1 LKRSRTALL
10 VVAMV
15 MALCASRAAA
25 DAASLGSGTHYLYL
39 VRHGIYEPDR
49 NAGDPADSGLNALG
63 HEQARLV
70 GARLA
75 ALPIRPAALVSSPL
89 RRARE
94 TAEDIG
100 GALGMTPTL
109 DSLLREC
116 TPTADRADYMK
127 NHAAGEIAA
136 CDSSLALA
144 WARYVVPTPGADR
157 HEILVCHA
165 NVIRWF
171 VSRVVGGTPA
181 HWPAME
187 IANGS
192 VTTIAVQAD
201 GTARLVMFSDVGH
214 LPLQKQT
221 WTGRGAGWS
230 ATPAHR

>member
-1 LKRSRTALL
+1 MTHPRTVLL
-10 VVAMV
+10 AVATLV
-15 MALCASRAAA
+15 ALCAPLASA
-25 DAASLGSGTHYLYL
+25 DTAGPGSGTHYLYL
-39 VRHGIYEPDR
+39 VRHGIYVPDR
-49 NAGDPADSGLNALG
+49 NTGDPAGSGLNALG

-100 GALGMTPTL
+100 RALGVAPTL

-116 TPTADRADYMK
+116 TPTSDRPDYMK
-127 NHAAGEIAA
+127 NHATEDIAA
-136 CDSSLALA
+136 CDSSLAHA
-144 WARYVVPTPGADR
+144 WARYVVPTPDADR
-157 HEILVCHA
+157 HEVLVCHA

-171 VSRVVGGTPA
+171 VSRVVGGDPV
-181 HWPAME
+181 HWSAME

-192 VTTIAVQAD
+192 ITVIAVHAD

-214 LPLQKQT
+214 LPPEKQT

-230 ATPAHR
+230 VAPAH